1 MLVIGNA
8 NSGPGELGEIAESQG
23 IQFNPFFYPKE
34 VFLDDGVWLEQL
46 KGLGENKFI
55 VAGGSIDLRVRL
67 YQILSENGLNPADPI
82 LHSSASISPSAS
94 IGKGSSI
101 GRLSSVG
108 SKTLISENCLINR
121 SVNIG
126 HDVKISPNSVIGPG
140 VTICGFVEIGERA
153 FVGAGST
160 ILPGLT
166 IGEGATVGAGSV
178 VVRDVPNFVTVLG
191 NPAKPLKPY
200 K

>member
-1 MLVIGNA
+1 MLVIGNV
-8 NSGPGELGEIAESQG
+8 NSGPGELGEIADSQG
-23 IQFNPFFYPKE
+23 IQFASFFYSKD
-34 VFLDDGVWLEQL
+34 VFLDDEVWLEKV

-55 VAGGSIDLRVRL
+55 VAGGSIDLRIRL
-67 YQILSENGLNPADPI
+67 YRILSYNGINPADPI
-82 LHSSASISPSAS
+82 FHSSDSISPSAS
-94 IGKGSSI
+94 TGKGNSI

-108 SKTLISENCLINR
+108 SKTLIFENCLINR

-140 VTICGFVEIGERA
+140 VTICGFVEIEEIA
-153 FVGAGST
+153 FIGAGST

-166 IGEGATVGAGSV
+166 IGKGATVGAGFV

-191 NPAKPLKPY
+191 NPAKPLKP
-200 K
+200 